1 MIGIPAPIGVVRRR
15 RLYEEIA
22 GRLEAMIHEGQY
34 LPGDQLPS
42 ERELMK
48 QFGVGRPAVREA
60 LFALQ
65 KMGLVA
71 IISGERARVTQPTPK
86 VVFESLA
93 GSARHLLAAPDG
105 VRHFQ
110 EARVFFETGLAR
122 YAAAHATEADLA
134 ELKRALDANRLALD
148 NLYAFERTD
157 VAFHYVLA
165 VIPRNPIFTAIHE
178 AIAAWLTEQRTITLR
193 TPGQKF
199 VACRAH
205 EKIYDAIAARDPDR
219 AERVMREHLDQVT
232 ETYWHT
238 QEEEHGRIR
247 RHGGLPAEAR
257 NVRPVSQAHRRKR
270 ARLGAR

>member
-1 MIGIPAPIGVVRRR
+1 MIGIPLHAGAIRRR

-34 LPGDQLPS
+34 SPGDQLPS

-71 IISGERARVTQPTPK
+71 INSGERARVTQPTPK

-93 GSARHLLAAPDG
+93 GSARHLLSAPDG
-105 VRHFQ
+105 VRNFQ
-110 EARVFFETGLAR
+110 EARLFFEIGLAR
-122 YAAAHATEADLA
+122 YAADHATEADLA
-134 ELKRALDANRLALD
+134 ELKRALDANRQALD
-148 NLYAFERTD
+148 NLHAFERTD

-165 VIPRNPIFTAIHE
+165 LIPRNPIFTAIHE
-178 AIAAWLTEQRTITLR
+178 AIVAWLTEQRTTTLR

-205 EKIYDAIAARDPDR
+205 EKIYEAIAARDPEA
-219 AERVMREHLDQVT
+219 AERVMRAHLDQVT
-232 ETYWHT
+232 EAYRRA
-238 QEEEHGRIR
+238 QEEEDGRIR

-257 NVRPVSQAHRRKR
+257 KGRPVPHAHRRKR
-270 ARLGAR
+270 TRVGAR

>member
-1 MIGIPAPIGVVRRR
+1 
-15 RLYEEIA
+15 
-22 GRLEAMIHEGQY
+22 MIHEGQY

-71 IISGERARVTQPTPK
+71 INSGERARVTQPTPK

-257 NVRPVSQAHRRKR
+257 NGRPVSQAHRRKR

>member
-1 MIGIPAPIGVVRRR
+1 MTGIPVQLETIRRH
-15 RLYEEIA
+15 RLYEEVA
-22 GRLEAMIHEGQY
+22 GRLEAMIQEGQY
-34 LPGDQLPS
+34 SAGDQLPS
-42 ERELMK
+42 ERDLMK

-71 IISGERARVTQPTPK
+71 INSGERARVTQPTPK

-93 GSARHLLAAPDG
+93 GAARHLLLAPQG

-110 EARVFFETGLAR
+110 EARAFFEIGLAR
-122 YAAAHATEADLA
+122 YAAQHATADDLDA
-134 ELKRALDANRLALD
+134 LKRALEVNRQSIY
-148 NLYAFERTD
+148 NLHAFERTD

-178 AIAAWLTEQRTITLR
+178 AIAAWLTTTLR

-205 EKIYDAIAARDPDR
+205 EAIYEAIAARDPER
-219 AERVMREHLDQVT
+219 AERAIRAHLDQVV

-238 QEEEHGRIR
+238 QEEENGRIR

-257 NVRPVSQAHRRKR
+257 NVRSIPQAHRRKR
-270 ARLGAR
+270 ARVAAR

>member
-1 MIGIPAPIGVVRRR
+1 MIGIPLQAGAVRRR

-22 GRLEAMIHEGQY
+22 GRLEAMIHEGHY
-34 LPGDQLPS
+34 TPGDQLPS

-71 IISGERARVTQPTPK
+71 INSGERARVTQPTPK

-105 VRHFQ
+105 VRNFQ
-110 EARVFFETGLAR
+110 EARLFFEIGLAR
-122 YAAAHATEADLA
+122 YAAEHASEADLA
-134 ELKRALDANRLALD
+134 ELKRALDANRQALD

-165 VIPRNPIFTAIHE
+165 LIPRNPIFTAIHE
-178 AIAAWLTEQRTITLR
+178 AIVAWLTEQRSTTLR

-205 EKIYDAIAARDPDR
+205 EKIYEAIASRDPDA
-219 AERVMREHLDQVT
+219 AERVMRAHLDQVT
-232 ETYWHT
+232 EAYWRA
-238 QEEEHGRIR
+238 QEEEDGRIR
-247 RHGGLPAEAR
+247 RHGGLPAETR
-257 NVRPVSQAHRRKR
+257 NGRPVPQAHRRKR
-270 ARLGAR
+270 TRVSAR

>member
-1 MIGIPAPIGVVRRR
+1 VQLGAIRRR
-15 RLYEEIA
+15 RLYEEVA
-22 GRLEAMIHEGQY
+22 GRLEAMIQEGQY
-34 LPGDQLPS
+34 SPGDQLPS
-42 ERELMK
+42 ERDLMK

-71 IISGERARVTQPTPK
+71 INNGERARVTQPTPK

-93 GSARHLLAAPDG
+93 GAARHLLAAPDG

-110 EARVFFETGLAR
+110 EARAFFEIGLAR
-122 YAAAHATEADLA
+122 YAAQHATADDLA
-134 ELKRALDANRLALD
+134 ELKRALDANRQALD

-178 AIAAWLTEQRTITLR
+178 AIAAWLTEQRSTTLR

-205 EKIYDAIAARDPDR
+205 EAIYEAIAARDPDR
-219 AERVMREHLDQVT
+219 AELAIRAHLDQVV

-238 QEEEHGRIR
+238 QEEENGRIR

-257 NVRPVSQAHRRKR
+257 NVRSIPQPHRRKR
-270 ARLGAR
+270 ARVAAR

>member
-71 IISGERARVTQPTPK
+71 INSGERARVTQPTPK

>member
-1 MIGIPAPIGVVRRR
+1 
-15 RLYEEIA
+15 
-22 GRLEAMIHEGQY
+22 MIHDGQY

-42 ERELMK
+42 ERELMR

-71 IISGERARVTQPTPK
+71 INSGERARVTQPTPT

-93 GSARHLLAAPDG
+93 GAARHLLAAPDG

-110 EARVFFETGLAR
+110 EARAFFEIGLAR
-122 YAAAHATEADLA
+122 FAAAHATEADLA
-134 ELKRALDANRLALD
+134 ELEAALDANRRALD
-148 NLYAFERTD
+148 SVQAFERTD

-165 VIPRNPIFTAIHE
+165 LIPRNPIFTAMHE
-178 AIAAWLTEQRTITLR
+178 AIAAWLTGQRTITLR

-205 EKIYDAIAARDPDR
+205 EKIYDAIAARDPER
-219 AERVMREHLDQVT
+219 AERAMRHHLDQVADI
-232 ETYWHT
+232 YWLA
-238 QEEEHGRIR
+238 QEEENGRIR

-257 NVRPVSQAHRRKR
+257 NVRPVPQAHRRKR
-270 ARLGAR
+270 ARVGAR

>member
-1 MIGIPAPIGVVRRR
+1 MIGIPDLGTIRRR

-22 GRLEAMIHEGQY
+22 TRLEAMIHEGRY

-42 ERELMK
+42 ERDLMK

-71 IISGERARVTQPTPK
+71 INSGERARVTQPTPK

-93 GSARHLLAAPDG
+93 GAARHLLSAPDG

-110 EARVFFETGLAR
+110 EARAFFETGLAR
-122 YAAAHATEADLA
+122 YAAVHATDADIA
-134 ELKRALDANRLALD
+134 DLKRALEANRQALD

-157 VAFHYVLA
+157 VTFHYVLA
-165 VIPRNPIFTAIHE
+165 LIPRNPIFTAIHE

-199 VACRAH
+199 VAFRAH
-205 EKIYDAIAARDPDR
+205 EKVYEAITARDPDR
-219 AERVMREHLDQVT
+219 AERAMRGHLEQVAA
-232 ETYWHT
+232 TYWHI
-238 QEEEHGRIR
+238 QEAEHGRIR
-247 RHGGLPAEAR
+247 RHGGLPVEAR
-257 NVRPVSQAHRRKR
+257 NVRTISQPHRRKR
-270 ARLGAR
+270 ARIGA

>member
-1 MIGIPAPIGVVRRR
+1 MIGIPVELGAIRRR
-15 RLYEEIA
+15 RLYEEVA
-22 GRLEAMIHEGQY
+22 GRLEAMIQEGRY
-34 LPGDQLPS
+34 SPGDQLPS
-42 ERELMK
+42 ERDLMK

-71 IISGERARVTQPTPK
+71 INSGERARVTQPTPK

-93 GSARHLLAAPDG
+93 GAARHLLGAPDG

-110 EARVFFETGLAR
+110 EARAFFEIGLAR
-122 YAAAHATEADLA
+122 YAAQHATPDDIAA
-134 ELKRALDANRLALD
+134 LKSALETNRQSID

-205 EKIYDAIAARDPDR
+205 EAIYDAIAARDPDR
-219 AERVMREHLDQVT
+219 AERAMRAHLDQVV

-247 RHGGLPAEAR
+247 RHGGLPAEGR
-257 NVRPVSQAHRRKR
+257 NVRSLPQAHRRKR
-270 ARLGAR
+270 ARVAAR

>member
-1 MIGIPAPIGVVRRR
+1 MTGIPAHLGVVRRR
-15 RLYEEIA
+15 KLYEEVA
-22 GRLEAMIHEGQY
+22 GRLEAMIHEGHY
-34 LPGDQLPS
+34 SPGDQLPS

-71 IISGERARVTQPTPK
+71 VNSGERARVTQPTPK

-93 GSARHLLAAPDG
+93 GAARHLLSAPDG

-110 EARVFFETGLAR
+110 EARLFFEVGLAR
-122 YAAAHATEADLA
+122 YAAQHATDADLDQ
-134 ELKRALDANRLALD
+134 LRQALDANRQALD

-165 VIPRNPIFTAIHE
+165 LIPQNPIFTAIHE
-178 AIAAWLTEQRTITLR
+178 AIVAWLTEQRSTTLR

-199 VACRAH
+199 IACRAH
-205 EKIYDAIAARDPDR
+205 EKIYEGIASRDPDR
-219 AERVMREHLDQVT
+219 AERVMRAHQDQVT
-232 ETYWHT
+232 EAYWHA
-238 QEEEHGRIR
+238 QEEENGRIR
-247 RHGGLPAEAR
+247 RHGGLPAETR
-257 NVRPVSQAHRRKR
+257 NVRPVPQPHRRKR
-270 ARLGAR
+270 ARVGTR

>member
-71 IISGERARVTQPTPK
+71 INSGERARVTQPTPK

-110 EARVFFETGLAR
+110 EARVFFQTGLAR

>member
-1 MIGIPAPIGVVRRR
+1 MIGIPSPFGTVRRR
-15 RLYEEIA
+15 KLYEEVAARI
-22 GRLEAMIHEGQY
+22 EAMIHEGQF

-71 IISGERARVTQPTPK
+71 VNSGERARVTQPTPK

-93 GSARHLLAAPDG
+93 GAARHLLAAPDG

-110 EARVFFETGLAR
+110 QARDFFETGLAR

-134 ELKRALDANRLALD
+134 QLKQALEANRQALD

-165 VIPRNPIFTAIHE
+165 LIPRNPIFTAIHE

-199 VACRAH
+199 VAFRAH
-205 EKIYDAIAARDPDR
+205 EKIYEAIAARDPDR
-219 AERVMREHLDQVT
+219 AERAIRTHLDQVT
-232 ETYWHT
+232 ETYWRA
-238 QEEEHGRIR
+238 QEEEDGRIR

-257 NVRPVSQAHRRKR
+257 NVRTVPQPHRRKR
-270 ARLGAR
+270 ARVGA

>member
-1 MIGIPAPIGVVRRR
+1 
-15 RLYEEIA
+15 
-22 GRLEAMIHEGQY
+22 
-34 LPGDQLPS
+34 
-42 ERELMK
+42 
-48 QFGVGRPAVREA
+48 
-60 LFALQ
+60 
-65 KMGLVA
+65 MGLVA
-71 IISGERARVTQPTPK
+71 INSGERARVTQPTPK